1 MEARPP
7 FDPRELEK
15 RDAALLDG
23 LRAALAGDE
32 HRLYRSGKL
41 DGLFPAKTGLAGE
54 AAALAIR
61 EGLLEYARTEARG
74 RFEIEWVR
82 LTARGVDYLYE
93 HDSPKAVLGEMRDML
108 AAARSGIP
116 MWQDEMLKSL
126 ERLGSHITEQMSH
139 YLAKL
144 DALSKR
150 VEHALRRAE
159 VAGPDVSESL
169 RAVVPWGVDALA
181 YLDRRREGGA
191 AGECP
196 LPELFGAVRA
206 KHPAITMREFHD
218 GLRRLVDNRAVRL
231 SPWTGPG
238 SIPQPEYA
246 LMAEGRLMFHV
257 GR

>member
-41 DGLFPAKTGLAGE
+41 DGLFPSKSGPVGE

-61 EGLLEYARTEARG
+61 EGLLEYVRTETRG

-82 LTARGVDYLYE
+82 LTAQGVEYLYE
-93 HDSPKAVLGEMRDML
+93 HDSPKAVLGEMRQML
-108 AAARSGIP
+108 SAARSGIP
-116 MWQDEMLKSL
+116 VWQDEMLRSL
-126 ERLGSHITEQMSH
+126 ERLASDITGEMAK
-139 YLAKL
+139 YLARL
-144 DALSKR
+144 DALTRR
-150 VEHALRRAE
+150 VDQALRRVE
-159 VAGPDVSESL
+159 VAPDLSASL
-169 RAVVPWGVDALA
+169 QSVVPWGVDALT
-181 YLDRRREGGA
+181 YLDHRVEGGA
-191 AGECP
+191 AGACP

-206 KHPAITMREFHD
+206 RHAGLTVRDFHD
-218 GLRRLVDNRAVRL
+218 GLRRLADNGAVQL
-231 SPWTGPG
+231 SAWEGPG
-238 SIPQPEYA
+238 SMPQPEYA
-246 LMAEGRLMFHV
+246 LMADGQLLYHV

>member
-7 FDPRELEK
+7 FDPRELQK

-41 DGLFPAKTGLAGE
+41 DGLFAAKTGPVGE

-61 EGLLEYARTEARG
+61 EGLLEYSRTETRG
-74 RFEIEWVR
+74 RFEFEWVR
-82 LTARGVDYLYE
+82 LTAKGVEYLYE
-93 HDSPKAVLGEMRDML
+93 HDSPKAVLDEMRDML

-126 ERLGSHITEQMSH
+126 ERLGSHVTEEMGR
-139 YLAKL
+139 YMAKL
-144 DALSKR
+144 DALSQR
-150 VEHALRRAE
+150 VEQSLRRAE
-159 VAGPDVSESL
+159 VPLELSESL
-169 RAVVPWGVDALA
+169 REVVRWGVDALT
-181 YLDRRREGGA
+181 YLDRRAQGGA
-191 AGECP
+191 NGDCP
-196 LPELFGAVRA
+196 MPELFGAVKA

-231 SPWTGPG
+231 EPWNGPG
-238 SIPQPEYA
+238 AIPQPEYA
-246 LMAEGRLMFHV
+246 LMAEGELMYHV